1 MCKFNTFLAKL
12 RSILKVGYKSIMYKR
27 YVYFVLY
34 MYVKTYLAFVFQL

>member
-12 RSILKVGYKSIMYKR
+12 RSILKVGYKSIMHKR
-27 YVYFVLY
+27 YVYFVSY